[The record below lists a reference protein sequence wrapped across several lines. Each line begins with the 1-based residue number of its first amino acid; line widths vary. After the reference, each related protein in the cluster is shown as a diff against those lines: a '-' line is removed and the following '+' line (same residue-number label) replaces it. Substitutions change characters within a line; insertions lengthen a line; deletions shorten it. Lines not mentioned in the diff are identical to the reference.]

1 VGEEATHA
9 GVPLRRVR
17 AVEGAGRLFSTPSRP
32 TLRAA
37 ACGGRPRA
45 GSDTTVTG
53 EPASPIPLRRTLTS
67 MAIPTF
73 TQRGFWARIV
83 VFGGSLLLYAWV
95 VRLMTREHS
104 TAGIVLFSLLALF
117 SVAGLIVTLMRRPS
131 RRPG

>member
-1 VGEEATHA
+1 MSVEPG
-9 GVPLRRVR
+9 LRERKKQQTR
-17 AVEGAGRLFSTPSRP
+17 QLLE
-32 TLRAA
+32 
-37 ACGGRPRA
+37 
-45 GSDTTVTG
+45 
-53 EPASPIPLRRTLTS
+53 RTAQR
-67 MAIPTF
+67 MF

-131 RRPG
+131 RRPR

>member
-1 VGEEATHA
+1 MDA
-9 GVPLRRVR
+9 GTSRQGKPSKTTIVLVR
-17 AVEGAGRLFSTPSRP
+17 TFSTNSRP
-32 TLRAA
+32 ALRAA

-45 GSDTTVTG
+45 GSDTTATG

-73 TQRGFWARIV
+73 THRGFWARIV

-104 TAGIVLFSLLALF
+104 TAGIALFSLLALF

-131 RRPG
+131 RRPR